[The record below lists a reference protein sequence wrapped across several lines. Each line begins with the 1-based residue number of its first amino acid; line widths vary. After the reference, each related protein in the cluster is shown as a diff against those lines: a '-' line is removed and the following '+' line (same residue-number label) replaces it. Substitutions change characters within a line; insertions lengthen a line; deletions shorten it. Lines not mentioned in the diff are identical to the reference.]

1 MKKLYPVVLAVCVAL
16 LVVSHVSAKQDPR
29 TINLSKRALNATPLY
44 GPEGIVIAAD
54 GSIYVGNHDG
64 KIKRILSTGAVE
76 PFADLNNLPGER
88 KERIGA
94 IGLAMDGEGDIYA
107 ATYDFNGGS
116 VLKVTGPGK
125 TDAGKVVLFRHGI
138 GLANFVLIDK
148 ETKTMYVSDSSMFSG
163 RVFRFNMKDEALVGK
178 AADPQRDVLGEF
190 SYANG
195 LALGPEKEWLYI
207 AETTKGRISKLY
219 LKTGKAHVFAEVG
232 GWADG
237 LAFDPKKQLLYVCD
251 NKGGRILAL
260 NTAAE
265 IVGEARLIGK
275 EGQCAPASLV
285 FRDANTVVFTDLWR
299 ASMWRALAKR
309 PQYHSFA
316 YQLSVSEILK

>member
-1 MKKLYPVVLAVCVAL
+1 MKRKHPVVLSVCFAL
-16 LVVSHVSAKQDPR
+16 LVGSLVSAKQEPR
-29 TINLSKRALNATPLY
+29 TINLSKRALNAAPLY

-54 GSIYVGNHDG
+54 GSVYAGNHDG
-64 KIKRILSTGAVE
+64 KIKRILSTGAIE
-76 PFADLNNLPGER
+76 PFADLNNLPGQRQE
-88 KERIGA
+88 KIAA

-125 TDAGKVVLFRHGI
+125 PDAGKVVLFRHGI

-163 RVFRFNMKDEALVGK
+163 RVFRFNMKDETLVGK
-178 AADPQRDVLGEF
+178 AADPQRDVLAEF

-195 LALGPEKEWLYI
+195 LALGPEKEWLYV

-219 LKTGKAHVFAEVG
+219 LKTGKSHVFAEVG

-237 LAFDPKKQLLYVCD
+237 LAFDPKNQLLYVCD

-265 IVGEARLIGK
+265 IVGETRLIGK

-285 FRDANTVVFTDLWR
+285 FRDENTIIFTDLWK
-299 ASMWRALAKR
+299 ASTWAALLRR
-309 PQYHSFA
+309 PQYHSYV
-316 YQLSVSEILK
+316 YQLSVKEVLK